1 MTRSPAPLSRPPGDP
16 GGRRIVIYGATGSGK
31 TSLGRRLAET
41 LGLHHIELDALYH
54 GPNWTPTPPEEF
66 LAKIQDAIDARPNGW
81 VADGNYGVARGLL
94 LPLSDTVVW
103 LRPPWRV
110 SYLRMLRRT
119 FGRMLRGKELWN
131 GNKETLRGTFLDKK
145 SLLVWGIL
153 QHKPSQERITGGLQ
167 AIEHRAE
174 VFEVRSTKA
183 LDALVRRFLD
193 EAKGEVRHVA
203 TDIES
208 RG

>member
-1 MTRSPAPLSRPPGDP
+1 MSC
-16 GGRRIVIYGATGSGK
+16 RIVIYGVTGSGK
-31 TSLGRRLAET
+31 TSLGRRLAEA

-54 GPNWTPTPPEEF
+54 GPNWTPTPPEDF
-66 LAKIQDAIDARPNGW
+66 LAKVRDAIDACPNGW

-94 LPLSDTVVW
+94 LPLADTVVW

-131 GNKETLRGTFLDKK
+131 GNKETLRNMFLDRE
-145 SLLVWGIL
+145 SLLLWGIQ
-153 QHKPSQERITGGLQ
+153 QHGPSQERIGAALQ

-174 VFEVRSTKA
+174 VFEVRTPRE
-183 LDALVRRFLD
+183 LEALVSRF
-193 EAKGEVRHVA
+193 VS
-203 TDIES
+203 ES
-208 RG
+208 QPSLGPR